1 MDTIGRIIKATMQE
15 QHGNNNNPK
24 TLDVCEVCGK
34 PLQMELKILGM
45 TKVVGC
51 MCACEEEKRNREEQ
65 ARRRE
70 EFESECRKNK
80 KYSLMDEKARSAV
93 FEKLTVTEENRKYIT
108 AAENYCRQWE
118 SNKRENNGLL
128 FYGQAGR
135 GKTTIAC
142 CIANRLLDKGI
153 SVKAM
158 SVIDM
163 LQRVKD
169 SFRSYGTDG
178 ETELKSEIK
187 RADLL
192 ILDDLGA
199 EHKTDWSTSLVYEII
214 DARYR
219 SCKPTIITTNLTMT
233 KLREHLTDDNGVPRA
248 YDRLIEMLSLVE
260 FKTANYRQAISREK
274 NYDFFKGAK
283 SG

>member
-1 MDTIGRIIKATMQE
+1 
-15 QHGNNNNPK
+15 
-24 TLDVCEVCGK
+24 
-34 PLQMELKILGM
+34 MELKILGM
-45 TKVVGC
+45 TKIVSC
-51 MCACEEEKRNREEQ
+51 ICACDEEKRNREEQ
-65 ARRRE
+65 ARHRE
-70 EFESECRKNK
+70 EFEYECGKNK

-93 FEKLTVTEENRKYIT
+93 FENLTVTEENKKYIT
-108 AAENYCRQWE
+108 AAENYCLQWE
-118 SNKRENNGLL
+118 LNKRENNGLL
-128 FYGQAGR
+128 FYGQTGR

-142 CIANRLLDKGI
+142 CIANRLLDKGV

-178 ETELKSEIK
+178 ETELKNEIK

-219 SCKPTIITTNLTMT
+219 SCKPTIVTTNLTMT
-233 KLREHLTDDNGVPRA
+233 NLREHLTDDNGIPRA
-248 YDRLIEMLSLVE
+248 YDRLIEMLSRVE
-260 FKTANYRQAISREK
+260 FKGANYRQAISREK
-274 NYDFFKGAK
+274 NYNFFKGAR